1 MNGLVT
7 VESAFPIT
15 ETMSRL
21 QSALSAAGM
30 TVFSTIDHA
39 DAANKAGLTLRPTTV
54 IAFGN
59 PAAGTKLMQ
68 TNQVIG
74 IDLPLKILLWE
85 GDSGKARLSYNDPA
99 WIAERHEL
107 GLATG
112 PVITAMSTLLASLA
126 EKATKA

>member
-1 MNGLVT
+1 MNGLIT
-7 VESAFPIT
+7 VESAYSAA
-15 ETMSRL
+15 ETRARL
-21 QSALSAAGM
+21 QSALLAAGM

-39 DAANKAGLTLRPTTV
+39 EAAKQVGLTLRPTTV

-68 TNQVIG
+68 VNQMAG

-85 GDSGKARLSYNDPA
+85 DDGGKAKLTYNDPA

-107 GLATG
+107 STG
-112 PVITAMSTLLASLA
+112 TTPVITAMSNLLASLA
-126 EKATKA
+126 EKAAKA